1 MQLDRQD
8 NEPLQHRLRFLLR
21 AFIVSWLLA
30 YLAVYRSETAAGFL
44 ADSFFAGMHKMAA
57 VWILSGLI
65 LLPILGL
72 YALYQRAME

>member
-1 MQLDRQD
+1 MELQRQS
-8 NEPLQHRLRFLLR
+8 NERLQHRLRFLLR
-21 AFIVSWLLA
+21 ACIVSWILA
-30 YLAVYRSETAAGFL
+30 YLAVYRSEPVARFL